1 MKRGFTLMEVNLAIL
16 IMAGGILAMVSLYS
30 LGYRENRQ
38 SREDV
43 LSAALADR
51 VLSPLVMA
59 ASSTNVAWSTF
70 RQLRNY
76 PGEKNTDDYKGWGE
90 YYANNTGIVTQD
102 PHGKAHGAY
111 SSFLGVVNAQ
121 DTPNATFPDKE
132 KEALS
137 CALVIMHEQDSPVVR
152 FGFRAT
158 SKPGQLLSMPLFYT
172 EAHFQGDP
180 AK

>member
-70 RQLRNY
+70 RQLKNY
-76 PGEKNTDDYKGWGE
+76 PGDQGWAE
-90 YYANNTGIVTQD
+90 YFNNNTGIVTQD
-102 PHGKAHGAY
+102 PHGKAQGAY
-111 SSFLGVVNAQ
+111 SSFLGAVNAQ
-121 DTPNATFPDKE
+121 DTPNATFPNKD
-132 KEALS
+132 ALS

-158 SKPGQLLSMPLFYT
+158 SKPGQLLSMPIFYT

>member
-70 RQLRNY
+70 RKLENY
-76 PGEKNTDDYKGWGE
+76 PGKQGWE
-90 YYANNTGIVTQD
+90 AYFDNNTGIVTDD
-102 PHGKAHGAY
+102 PYAKAVDACKA
-111 SSFLGVVNAQ
+111 FLRDINASGEFANAIPQ
-121 DTPNATFPDKE
+121 KDT
-132 KEALS
+132 LS
-137 CALVIMHEQDSPVVR
+137 WGLLIMHETDSPVVR
-152 FGFRAT
+152 FAFRAT

-172 EAHFQGDP
+172 EAHFQGHFQGDP
-180 AK
+180 TK

>member
-70 RQLRNY
+70 RQLGNY
-76 PGEKNTDDYKGWGE
+76 PGDNGWAE
-90 YYANNTGIVTQD
+90 YFNNSTGIVTKD
-102 PHGKAHGAY
+102 PHSAAAQAY
-111 SSFLGVVNAQ
+111 NSFLGAVNAS
-121 DTPNATFPDKE
+121 DAPNTTFPNKDS
-132 KEALS
+132 LS

-158 SKPGQLLSMPLFYT
+158 SKPGQLLSMPVFYT

>member
-1 MKRGFTLMEVNLAIL
+1 MKRGFTLMEVNMAIL

-43 LSAALADR
+43 LSAALADQ

-70 RQLRNY
+70 RSLENY
-76 PGEKNTDDYKGWGE
+76 PNTKGGKGWRE
-90 YYANNTGIVTQD
+90 YFEENTGIVKKD
-102 PHGKAHGAY
+102 PHSTARDAY
-111 SSFLGVVNAQ
+111 DLFLTAVEASDV
-121 DTPNATFPDKE
+121 PNTTFPDK
-132 KEALS
+132 KNNKSPS

-158 SKPGQLLSMPLFYT
+158 SKPGQLLSMPMFYT